1 MEGMILITSYK
12 LRITNHG
19 KFDWAFAY
27 GNSITAVYFLMHQH
41 FYFDGNYT
49 QTTKSTK
56 DTKKEIWRAFTHKH
70 MPILRALRVLRGK
83 GTSWFQ

>member
-1 MEGMILITSYK
+1 MEGMILITNYK

-49 QTTKSTK
+49 NH
-56 DTKKEIWRAFTHKH
+56 EEHGGH
-70 MPILRALRVLRGK
+70 EEGNLK
-83 GTSWFQ
+83 GF

>member
-1 MEGMILITSYK
+1 MKKNPKFYFCNHWIILMNFRRSGFERAPLMEGMILITSYK

-41 FYFDGNYT
+41 FYFDGN
-49 QTTKSTK
+49 
-56 DTKKEIWRAFTHKH
+56 
-70 MPILRALRVLRGK
+70 
-83 GTSWFQ
+83 